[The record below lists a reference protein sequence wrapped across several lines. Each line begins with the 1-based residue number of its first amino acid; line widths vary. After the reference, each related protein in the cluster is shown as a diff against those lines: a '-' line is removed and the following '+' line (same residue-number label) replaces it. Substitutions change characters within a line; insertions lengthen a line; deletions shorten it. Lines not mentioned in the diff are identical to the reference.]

1 MSKHSTDFK
10 KQVVDQYLAGKD
22 GTDSIG
28 RQNGIPVSMVR
39 TWVAF
44 YSAHGLDGLTKKFF
58 TLQCE
63 FQAVRATA
71 SMGKYG
77 LRQAGCCSVQYSLCC
92 SDRALKA
99 QIS

>member
-44 YSAHGLDGLTKKFF
+44 YSAHGLDGLTKKFSHYSANF
-58 TLQCE
+58 KLSVLQRLWE
-63 FQAVRATA
+63 NTGSARQVAAAFNIRSAAVI
-71 SMGKYG
+71 G
-77 LRQAGCCSVQYSLCC
+77 L
-92 SDRALKA
+92 
-99 QIS
+99 